1 MAVNNSALVA
11 ETVPKPFQVRPSV
24 EYCQLPFPMTLV
36 TAMPLTAP
44 LSTSAQAALTRI
56 ALTAVA
62 EEVVF
67 SSVAVKVTLAVLVM
81 VGASL
86 TAVTVS
92 VALAAWLE

>member
-1 MAVNNSALVA
+1 MLADTA
-11 ETVPKPFQVRPSV
+11 PKPFQVTPSV
-24 EYCQLPFPMTLV
+24 EYCQAPLPTTL
-36 TAMPLTAP
+36 TSATPLCAP

-62 EEVVF
+62 DEVLF
-67 SSVAVKVTLAVLVM
+67 SSVAVKVTVAALLM

-86 TAVTVS
+86 IAVTVS